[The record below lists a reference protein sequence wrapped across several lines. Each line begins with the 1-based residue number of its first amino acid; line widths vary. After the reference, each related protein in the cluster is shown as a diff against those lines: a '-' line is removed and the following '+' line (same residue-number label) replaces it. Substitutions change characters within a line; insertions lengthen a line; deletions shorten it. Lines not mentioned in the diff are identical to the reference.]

1 MVIWLSFCFKNL
13 LFYQILKTG
22 ILSVLIILH
31 CSWHHI
37 HVHVVEITICNL
49 FEDIFIVHRCTI
61 KDCYYGLRLRF
72 SIKKVILKF
81 CLCLLFYW
89 NISLSA
95 ESKSIQKK
103 INYQAIDNRVDEL
116 KECLCNL

>member
-22 ILSVLIILH
+22 ILSILIILH
-31 CSWHHI
+31 CLWHHI

-49 FEDIFIVHRCTI
+49 FEDIFIVQRCTI
-61 KDCYYGLRLRF
+61 TDCYYGLRLGF

-89 NISLSA
+89 HISVSA
-95 ESKSIQKK
+95 ESKSI
-103 INYQAIDNRVDEL
+103 
-116 KECLCNL
+116 